1 MVGFA
6 IAGSSHEGLML
17 GSEGEVR
24 GCCEEVKE
32 WRMFSARRL
41 SARWQCLAV
50 SQCVDIMRRK
60 ARQSFISL
68 VETILVHFLFFLFLF
83 FFFFFWGGG
92 GVGHAG
98 NLQRTLRPDV
108 LSKLAGKGEDQ
119 ACHPGCG
126 EKAWPE
132 EGLFCVDLGA
142 EGGEDASCSAD
153 TGLQAGVE
161 LRG

>member
-1 MVGFA
+1 MADVLREEAQRSMAMFGCVP
-6 IAGSSHEGLML
+6 
-17 GSEGEVR
+17 VR
-24 GCCEEVKE
+24 GHYAEKGEAVVY
-32 WRMFSARRL
+32 FAGGNDL
-41 SARWQCLAV
+41 S
-50 SQCVDIMRRK
+50 
-60 ARQSFISL
+60 SF
-68 VETILVHFLFFLFLF
+68 FFLSFSF
-83 FFFFFWGGG
+83 FPFFWGGG
-92 GVGHAG
+92 GGGHAG

-108 LSKLAGKGEDQ
+108 LSKLACKGEDQ

>member
-1 MVGFA
+1 
-6 IAGSSHEGLML
+6 ML

-83 FFFFFWGGG
+83 FLFFWGGG
-92 GVGHAG
+92 GW
-98 NLQRTLRPDV
+98 T
-108 LSKLAGKGEDQ
+108 
-119 ACHPGCG
+119 CG
-126 EKAWPE
+126 ELTENP
-132 EGLFCVDLGA
+132 
-142 EGGEDASCSAD
+142 
-153 TGLQAGVE
+153 
-161 LRG
+161 

>member
-1 MVGFA
+1 MADVLREEAQRSMAMFGCVP
-6 IAGSSHEGLML
+6 
-17 GSEGEVR
+17 VR
-24 GCCEEVKE
+24 GHYAEKGE
-32 WRMFSARRL
+32 
-41 SARWQCLAV
+41 AV
-50 SQCVDIMRRK
+50 VY
-60 ARQSFISL
+60 F
-68 VETILVHFLFFLFLF
+68 E
-83 FFFFFWGGG
+83 
-92 GVGHAG
+92 
-98 NLQRTLRPDV
+98 RTLRPDV

>member
-1 MVGFA
+1 M
-6 IAGSSHEGLML
+6 EQGL
-17 GSEGEVR
+17 
-24 GCCEEVKE
+24 
-32 WRMFSARRL
+32 RL
-41 SARWQCLAV
+41 SWHFIYVYRYHFFRYVHVKSWKFYNTNQ
-50 SQCVDIMRRK
+50 K
-60 ARQSFISL
+60 QSCCKQSVANMCQHRL
-68 VETILVHFLFFLFLF
+68 LILRSRDLSIPGELFKF
-83 FFFFFWGGG
+83 FFFLGGGGGG

-108 LSKLAGKGEDQ
+108 LSKLACKGEDQ